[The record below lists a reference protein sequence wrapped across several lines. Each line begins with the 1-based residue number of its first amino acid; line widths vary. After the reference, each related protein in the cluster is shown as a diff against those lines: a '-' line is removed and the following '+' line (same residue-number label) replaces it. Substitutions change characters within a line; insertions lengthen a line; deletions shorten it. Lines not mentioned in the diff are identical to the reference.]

1 MKIKQIR
8 SATNKITYGGKTFLL
23 DPWLVEQYGLGC
35 FDDMP
40 DNPYQPVDFV
50 MAKIPMPLFPLPE
63 TVESV
68 LQGVDAYIIT
78 HIHPDHI
85 DINMKTGTYG
95 DLLNHK
101 LPVFVHNQ
109 EDACCLRQSGF
120 EDVRIMEAQGIKFGD
135 VVLNKTPALH
145 GTIKSS
151 AQACGILFQ
160 AENEKSLYVAGDTI
174 WYEGVR
180 KVLEEYEPEVIMLNA
195 CGAELKGFGR
205 LIMND
210 EDVDCVHQTLPNA
223 KLLLTHFDNVAH
235 GGITRREMRARLVER
250 GITDYVMLEDG
261 ETFVNM

>member
-1 MKIKQIR
+1 
-8 SATNKITYGGKTFLL
+8 
-23 DPWLVEQYGLGC
+23 
-35 FDDMP
+35 
-40 DNPYQPVDFV
+40 
-50 MAKIPMPLFPLPE
+50 
-63 TVESV
+63 
-68 LQGVDAYIIT
+68 
-78 HIHPDHI
+78 
-85 DINMKTGTYG
+85 
-95 DLLNHK
+95 
-101 LPVFVHNQ
+101 
-109 EDACCLRQSGF
+109 
-120 EDVRIMEAQGIKFGD
+120 MEAQGIKFGD

-145 GTIKSS
+145 GTIKPS

-235 GGITRREMRARLVER
+235 GVITRREMRARLVER

>member
-35 FDDMP
+35 FDDIP
-40 DNPYQPVDFV
+40 NNPYQPVDSV

-63 TVESV
+63 TVEAV

-109 EDACCLRQSGF
+109 
-120 EDVRIMEAQGIKFGD
+120 
-135 VVLNKTPALH
+135 
-145 GTIKSS
+145 
-151 AQACGILFQ
+151 
-160 AENEKSLYVAGDTI
+160 
-174 WYEGVR
+174 
-180 KVLEEYEPEVIMLNA
+180 
-195 CGAELKGFGR
+195 
-205 LIMND
+205 
-210 EDVDCVHQTLPNA
+210 
-223 KLLLTHFDNVAH
+223 
-235 GGITRREMRARLVER
+235 
-250 GITDYVMLEDG
+250 
-261 ETFVNM
+261 